1 MPKPLTTVAIA
12 NLKRKPK
19 RYEVPDPGCPGM
31 KVVIFPTGKKSY
43 ILRFRYRGLQ
53 RKLTLGPVLSGKGEP
68 CVKPRPA
75 KTRQPPSWPLVRSN
89 RLLRATRYR
98 RPATCT

>member
-53 RKLTLGPVLSGKGEP
+53 RKLTLGPVLSGVDKS
-68 CVKPRPA
+68 
-75 KTRQPPSWPLVRSN
+75 TSLLNWVR
-89 RLLRATRYR
+89 R
-98 RPATCT
+98 